1 MSQTKTANLEFLNR
15 VGNASDDHGSKGDRH
30 ADDGVAEA
38 DTTKKTVGLEEMVLI
53 YPASSITGTEEEL
66 RAELVNT
73 MLRTKSKAQRD
84 AIIATG
90 LLPVSAAIDI
100 LATVVWPFGGLLEI
114 DGVWL

>member
-15 VGNASDDHGSKGDRH
+15 VGNASDNHESEIDKH
-30 ADDGVAEA
+30 ADDGVTEEE
-38 DTTKKTVGLEEMVLI
+38 TTKKTVGLEEMVLI
-53 YPASSITGTEEEL
+53 YPPSSIGGTEEEL

-73 MLRTKSKAQRD
+73 MLRTKSKAQKD

-100 LATVVWPFGGLLEI
+100 LATVIWPFGGLLEI